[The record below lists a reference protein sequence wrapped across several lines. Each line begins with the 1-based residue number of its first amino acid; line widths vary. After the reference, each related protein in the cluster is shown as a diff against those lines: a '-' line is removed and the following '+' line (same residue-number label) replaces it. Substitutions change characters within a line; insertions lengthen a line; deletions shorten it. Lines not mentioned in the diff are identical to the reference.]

1 MGLAYR
7 LQLGFNLAQLSQ
19 LAIQRH
25 AGALGFG
32 LHLGL
37 FCAGL
42 ATAQKP
48 QLLLLER
55 GLCTDRLVAL
65 RHLRLPVELFQVG
78 IEFAQDVFHPGQ
90 VLPGVRQPVLGLA
103 AAFLVFGNSGG
114 LFEEQTQFL
123 RAALDDAA
131 DRALANN
138 GIGPRPQPGTQ
149 KNILHITPTHRLAV
163 DKVAAVAVAGKHPLD
178 GDLGKLAPLATSP
191 VVGVVKHQLHAGP
204 TGRLAQVCAVKD
216 DILHRLA
223 TQLGGARLAQYPTH
237 SIDDVGFA
245 TAVGPHHAH
254 ELPGQHEIGRF
265 NEGLEAR

>member
-1 MGLAYR
+1 MDATELHLGSVLSGSPLEGLLAQGQQPLCHALPSVDHKANFRLQPANFGARLIQAALGLVDLVTGSVMGLAHR
-7 LQLGFNLAQLSQ
+7 LQLGFNLAQISQ

-65 RHLRLPVELFQVG
+65 RHLSLPVELFQVG

-103 AAFLVFGNSGG
+103 AAFFVFGNSGG
-114 LFEEQTQFL
+114 LF
-123 RAALDDAA
+123 
-131 DRALANN
+131 
-138 GIGPRPQPGTQ
+138 
-149 KNILHITPTHRLAV
+149 
-163 DKVAAVAVAGKHPLD
+163 
-178 GDLGKLAPLATSP
+178 
-191 VVGVVKHQLHAGP
+191 
-204 TGRLAQVCAVKD
+204 
-216 DILHRLA
+216 
-223 TQLGGARLAQYPTH
+223 
-237 SIDDVGFA
+237 
-245 TAVGPHHAH
+245 
-254 ELPGQHEIGRF
+254 
-265 NEGLEAR
+265 